1 MHFSRRLLPQD
12 QRLAFTLVELLVVI
26 AIIGV
31 LIALLLPA
39 VQQARESARRMQCI
53 NRMKQV
59 GLALHTYHDTYSAFP
74 AMQTQAAP
82 ARPSGFASLLP
93 YLEQTAIYDGMTSAS
108 PPYGSSDWNPT
119 HQGTTIAEFA
129 CPSDPNWES
138 RAGVNGRK
146 PRSYHFSVGDS
157 IRNNHNSNS
166 SKRGMFITQDNRDF
180 SDLLDGSSNTTAL
193 SEVVIGPNQITRTMK
208 GNVAVTPG
216 INANPSSPADC
227 WGARGTD
234 GLVNPAIAVTAESYV
249 HRAPG
254 SRWAEGRVFFS
265 GFSTVLPPNAP
276 RCTVAATDDSWG
288 VWTPSSF
295 HPGGV
300 NVGFADGST
309 HFVSDTIDTG
319 NPTATEVISGPSP
332 FGVWG
337 AMGSI
342 SGGETTTSL

>member
-1 MHFSRRLLPQD
+1 MHFSRRLLAPD
-12 QRLAFTLVELLVVI
+12 RRLAFTLVELLVVI

-53 NRMKQV
+53 NRMKQI

-74 AMQTQAAP
+74 AMQIQAAP

-93 YLEQTAIYDGMTSAS
+93 YIEQTAIYDGMTSAS
-108 PPYGSSDWNPT
+108 PPYGSADWNPT
-119 HQGTTIAEFA
+119 HQSTLIPELA
-129 CPSDPNWES
+129 CPSDPNWDS
-138 RAGVNGRK
+138 RAYVNGRK

-157 IRNNHNSNS
+157 IRSNDTVDS
-166 SKRGMFITQDNRDF
+166 SKRGMFVTQLNRDF
-180 SDLLDGSSNTTAL
+180 SDLSDGTSNTVAI
-193 SEVVIGPNQITRTMK
+193 SEVVVGPNDITRTLK

-227 WGARGTD
+227 WAARGTN
-234 GLVNPAIAVTAESYV
+234 GMVNSAVTVTAESYV

-276 RCTVAATDDSWG
+276 RCTTASTDATWG
-288 VWTPSSF
+288 IWTPSSF

-300 NVGFADGST
+300 NVGYADGST
-309 HFVSDTIDTG
+309 HFIPETIDSG
-319 NPTATEVISGPSP
+319 DPTATEVTSGPSP
-332 FGVWG
+332 YGVWG
-337 AMGSI
+337 AMGTI
-342 SGGETTTSL
+342 SSGEVTANF